1 MRRLRF
7 GLLALAAI
15 ASVVV
20 LALAACGGD
29 DDGGDEASGG
39 GGGGGETVTVL
50 SLWGGSEKEAF
61 DKVLAKFTADTGI
74 QTKYETA
81 RDFLPVIR
89 TRLAAGNPP
98 SMAIVPRPGIVA
110 DLARDGSLITLD
122 DLGLDAD
129 AVNENYSEAWTD
141 LTTIDEDVY
150 GIVAK
155 ANSKSTVWYDPSRL
169 TQEPPTN
176 WQGLLDLTTE
186 LKSSGK
192 TPWAVGAADG
202 WPLTDWFESI
212 YLYQSGPDKYTQLFD
227 GELAFNDQSVKDA
240 LTEMFKVLDNDN
252 LPGGVEGA
260 LGTPFVDSIGQVF
273 GTNPKAELYYEGGFV
288 GGIATGQV
296 NPKLKPGTTIDFF
309 QFPEINPEFGTPLL
323 GAGDVAVA
331 FEDNDNVK
339 QLMEYLASEDAGT
352 TWVSTGAIVSP
363 NKAVDLSAY
372 PNDLVRKEAEQVR
385 DAEVFRFDGSDLL
398 PGALGTE
405 WPTVLQGI
413 MKTPGSMDSALDDFQ
428 DTASTEFG
436 SQ

>member
-1 MRRLRF
+1 MRRFRL
-7 GLLALAAI
+7 GVALAAI
-15 ASVVV
+15 AAALV

-29 DDGGDEASGG
+29 DEESGG
-39 GGGGGETVTVL
+39 GGDGGGTVSVL

-74 QTKYETA
+74 KTQYETA

-89 TRLAAGNPP
+89 SRLAAGNPP

-110 DLARDGSLITLD
+110 DLARDGSLKSLD
-122 DLGLDAD
+122 DLGIDAD
-129 AVNENYSEAWTD
+129 KVNENYSTAWTD
-141 LTTIDEDVY
+141 LTKIDDDTW

-155 ANSKSTVWYDPSRL
+155 ANSKSTIWYDPSRL
-169 TQEPPTN
+169 KETPPED
-176 WQGLLDLTTE
+176 WAGLLALTKK
-186 LKSSGK
+186 LKDSGK
-192 TPWAVGAADG
+192 TPWAVGAGDG

-212 YLYQSGPDKYTQLFD
+212 YLYQAGPDKYEQLFNGD
-227 GELAFNDQSVKDA
+227 IPFTDPSVKAA
-240 LTEMFKVLDNDN
+240 LREMLKVLNNDN

-260 LGTPFVDSIGQVF
+260 LGTPFVDSIGQAF
-273 GTNPKAELYYEGGFV
+273 GKNPKAELYYEGGFV

-296 NPKLKPGTTIDFF
+296 NPALKPGETIDFF
-309 QFPEINPEFGTPLL
+309 QFPKFSDEVGTPLL

-339 QLMEYLASEDAGT
+339 KLMEFLAGSEAGT

-363 NKAVDLSAY
+363 NKAVDLSSY

-385 DAEVFRFDGSDLL
+385 DAEVFKFDGSDLL

-405 WPTVLQGI
+405 WPSVLQGV
-413 MKTPGSMDSALDDFQ
+413 MKNPGSMDKALDNFESQ
-428 DTASTEFG
+428 AKSEFAS
-436 SQ
+436 Q

>member
-1 MRRLRF
+1 MRRFRL
-7 GLLALAAI
+7 GLALAAL
-15 ASVVV
+15 AAAVVF
-20 LALAACGGD
+20 ALVACGGD
-29 DDGGDEASGG
+29 DEGDEAGG
-39 GGGGGETVTVL
+39 GGGGTVSVL

-74 QTKYETA
+74 KTQYETA

-89 TRLAAGNPP
+89 SRLAAGNPP
-98 SMAIVPRPGIVA
+98 SMAIVPRPGIVR
-110 DLARDGSLITLD
+110 DLAGDGSLKSLD
-122 DLGLDAD
+122 DLGIDAD
-129 AVNENYSEAWTD
+129 EINENYSKAWTD
-141 LTTIDEDVY
+141 LTTFDDETW

-169 TQEPPTN
+169 KATPPTTWN
-176 WQGLLDLTTE
+176 GLLALTKKLQGE
-186 LKSSGK
+186 GK
-192 TPWAVGAADG
+192 TPWAVGAGDG

-212 YLYQSGPDKYTQLFD
+212 YLYQSGPEKYQKLFD
-227 GELAFNDQSVKDA
+227 GDIPFNDQSVKDA
-240 LTEMFKVLDNDN
+240 LTEQFKVLSNQN

-273 GTNPKAELYYEGGFV
+273 GTKPKAELYYEGGFV

-296 NPKLKPGTTIDFF
+296 NPKLQPGKTIDFF
-309 QFPEINPEFGTPLL
+309 QFPKFNDQIGTPLL

-331 FEDNDNVK
+331 FEDNDNTK
-339 QLMEYLASEDAGT
+339 KLMEFLASEEAGS

-363 NKAVDLSAY
+363 NKAVDLSVY
-372 PNDLVRKEAEQVR
+372 PNELVRKEAEQVR

-413 MKTPGSMDSALDDFQ
+413 MKSPSKMNSALDDFQ
-428 DTASTEFG
+428 DTASNEFA
-436 SQ
+436 QQ

>member
-1 MRRLRF
+1 MRRFRL
-7 GLLALAAI
+7 GLVLAALAA
-15 ASVVV
+15 AVVF
-20 LALAACGGD
+20 ALVACGGD
-29 DDGGDEASGG
+29 DEGDEASGG
-39 GGGGGETVTVL
+39 GGGGTVSVL

-74 QTKYETA
+74 KTQYETA

-89 TRLAAGNPP
+89 SRLAAGNPP
-98 SMAIVPRPGIVA
+98 SMAIVPRPGIVKE
-110 DLARDGSLITLD
+110 LAGDGSLKSMD
-122 DLGLDAD
+122 DLGIDAD
-129 AVNENYSEAWTD
+129 KINENYSKAWTD
-141 LTTIDEDVY
+141 LTTFDDETW

-155 ANSKSTVWYDPSRL
+155 ANSKSTVWYDPARLKATPPTTWNGLLAL
-169 TQEPPTN
+169 TQK
-176 WQGLLDLTTE
+176 
-186 LKSSGK
+186 LKSEGK
-192 TPWAVGAADG
+192 TPWAVGAGDG

-212 YLYQSGPDKYTQLFD
+212 YLYQSGPEKYQQLHEGD
-227 GELAFNDQSVKDA
+227 IPFNDQSVKDA
-240 LTEMFKVLDNDN
+240 LTEMFKVLSNQN

-273 GTNPKAELYYEGGFV
+273 GTKPKAELYYEGGFV

-296 NPKLKPGTTIDFF
+296 NPKLQPGKTIDFF
-309 QFPEINPEFGTPLL
+309 QFPKFNDQIGTPLL

-331 FEDNDNVK
+331 FEDNDNVTK
-339 QLMEYLASEDAGT
+339 LMEFLASEEAGS

-363 NKAVDLSAY
+363 NKAVDLSVY
-372 PNDLVRKEAEQVR
+372 PNELVRKEAEQVR

-413 MKTPGSMDSALDDFQ
+413 MKNPSGMNSALDDFQ
-428 DTASTEFG
+428 NTASNEFS

>member
-1 MRRLRF
+1 MRRFRL
-7 GLLALAAI
+7 GLALVAI
-15 ASVVV
+15 AAALVF
-20 LALAACGGD
+20 ALAACGGD
-29 DDGGDEASGG
+29 DDDEGG
-39 GGGGGETVTVL
+39 GGGGGGTVSVL

-74 QTKYETA
+74 KTQYETA

-89 TRLAAGNPP
+89 SRLAAGNPP

-110 DLARDGSLITLD
+110 DLARDGSLVSLD

-129 AVNENYSEAWTD
+129 SINENYSEAWTN
-141 LTTIDEDVY
+141 LTTVDDDVY

-155 ANSKSTVWYDPSRL
+155 ANSKSTVWYDPSRIKDEPPSDWDGLLAL
-169 TQEPPTN
+169 TQKI
-176 WQGLLDLTTE
+176 
-186 LKSSGK
+186 KSSGK
-192 TPWAVGAADG
+192 TPWAVGAGDG

-212 YLYQSGPDKYTQLFD
+212 YLYQSGPEKYEQLFN
-227 GELAFNDQSVKDA
+227 GELPFNDQSVKDA
-240 LTEMFKVLDNDN
+240 LTEMFKVLSNAN

-273 GTNPKAELYYEGGFV
+273 GKNPKAELYYEGGFV
-288 GGIATGQV
+288 GGIATDQV
-296 NPKLKPGTTIDFF
+296 NTALKPGTTIDFF
-309 QFPEINPEFGTPLL
+309 PFPEINAEVGTPLL

-331 FEDNDNVK
+331 FDDSESTK
-339 QLMEYLASEDAGT
+339 ELMDFLSSEEAGT
-352 TWVSTGAIVSP
+352 EWVSTGAIVSP

-372 PNDLVRKEAEQVR
+372 PNDLVRKEAEQVQN
-385 DAEVFRFDGSDLL
+385 AEVFAFDGSDLL

-413 MKTPGSMDSALDDFQ
+413 MKNPSKVDSALDDFESQ
-428 DTASTEFG
+428 ASAEFE

>member
-1 MRRLRF
+1 MRRFRL
-7 GLLALAAI
+7 GLALAAI
-15 ASVVV
+15 AAALVF
-20 LALAACGGD
+20 ALAACGGD
-29 DDGGDEASGG
+29 DDEGG
-39 GGGGGETVTVL
+39 GGGGGTVSVL

-74 QTKYETA
+74 QTQYETA

-89 TRLAAGNPP
+89 SRLAAGNPP

-110 DLARDGSLITLD
+110 DLARDGSLMTLD

-129 AVNENYSEAWTD
+129 SVNENYSEAWTN

-155 ANSKSTVWYDPSRL
+155 ANSKSTVWYDPSRV
-169 TQEPPTN
+169 TEEPPTD
-176 WQGLLDLTTE
+176 WQGLLDLTQK
-186 LKSSGK
+186 LKSDGK
-192 TPWAVGAADG
+192 TPWAVGAGDG

-212 YLYQSGPDKYTQLFD
+212 YLYQNGADAYNQLFS
-227 GELAFNDQSVKDA
+227 GEVAFNDQTVKDA
-240 LTEMFKVLDNDN
+240 LTEMLKVLNNDN

-273 GTNPKAELYYEGGFV
+273 GKNPKAELYYEGGFV

-296 NPKLKPGTTIDFF
+296 NTALKPGTTIDFF
-309 QFPEINPEFGTPLL
+309 QFPEMDPEIGTPLL

-331 FEDNDNVK
+331 FDDNENTGK
-339 QLMEYLASEDAGT
+339 LMEFLASEEGGT
-352 TWVSTGAIVSP
+352 EWVSTGAIVSP
-363 NKAVDLSAY
+363 NKAVPLDAY
-372 PNDLVRKEAEQVR
+372 PNDLVRKEAEQVQN
-385 DAEVFRFDGSDLL
+385 AEVFAFDGSDLL

-413 MKTPGSMDSALDDFQ
+413 LKTPSRMDKALDDFQ
-428 DTASTEFG
+428 NQASAEFE

>member
-1 MRRLRF
+1 MRRFRL
-7 GLLALAAI
+7 GLVLAALAA
-15 ASVVV
+15 AVVF
-20 LALAACGGD
+20 ALVACGGD
-29 DDGGDEASGG
+29 DEGDEASGG
-39 GGGGGETVTVL
+39 GGGGTVSVL

-74 QTKYETA
+74 KTQYETA

-89 TRLAAGNPP
+89 SRLAAGNPP
-98 SMAIVPRPGIVA
+98 NMAIVPRPGIVKE
-110 DLARDGSLITLD
+110 LAGDGSLKSLD
-122 DLGLDAD
+122 DLDIDAD
-129 AVNENYSEAWTD
+129 KINENYSKAWTD
-141 LTTIDEDVY
+141 LTTFDDETW

-155 ANSKSTVWYDPSRL
+155 ANSKSTVWYDPARLKATPPTTWNGLLAL
-169 TQEPPTN
+169 TQK
-176 WQGLLDLTTE
+176 
-186 LKSSGK
+186 LKNEGK
-192 TPWAVGAADG
+192 TPWAVGAGDG

-212 YLYQSGPDKYTQLFD
+212 YLYQSGPEKYQQLFD
-227 GELAFNDQSVKDA
+227 GDIPFNDQTVKDA
-240 LTEMFKVLDNDN
+240 LTEMFKVLSNQN

-273 GTNPKAELYYEGGFV
+273 GTKPKAELYYEGGFV

-296 NPKLKPGTTIDFF
+296 NPKLVPGKTIDFF
-309 QFPEINPEFGTPLL
+309 QFPKFNDQIGTPLL

-331 FEDNDNVK
+331 FDDNDNTK
-339 QLMEYLASEDAGT
+339 KLMEYLAGSEAGS

-363 NKAVDLSAY
+363 NKAVDLSVY
-372 PNDLVRKEAEQVR
+372 PNELVRKEAEQVR

-413 MKTPGSMDSALDDFQ
+413 MKNPSGMNSALDDFQ
-428 DTASTEFG
+428 NTASNEFS

>member
-1 MRRLRF
+1 MRRFRF
-7 GLLALAAI
+7 GLALAAL
-15 ASVVV
+15 AAAVVF
-20 LALAACGGD
+20 ALVACGGD
-29 DDGGDEASGG
+29 DEGDEAGG
-39 GGGGGETVTVL
+39 GGGGTVSVL

-74 QTKYETA
+74 KTQYETA

-89 TRLAAGNPP
+89 SRLAAGNPP
-98 SMAIVPRPGIVA
+98 SMAIVPRPGIVR
-110 DLARDGSLITLD
+110 DLAGDGSLKSLD
-122 DLGLDAD
+122 DLGIDAD
-129 AVNENYSEAWTD
+129 EINENYSKAWTD
-141 LTTIDEDVY
+141 LTTFDDETW

-169 TQEPPTN
+169 KATPPTTWN
-176 WQGLLDLTTE
+176 GLLALTKKLQGE
-186 LKSSGK
+186 GK
-192 TPWAVGAADG
+192 TPWAVGAGDG

-212 YLYQSGPDKYTQLFD
+212 YLYQSGPEKYQKLFD
-227 GELAFNDQSVKDA
+227 GDIPFNDQSVKDA
-240 LTEMFKVLDNDN
+240 LTEQFKVLSNQN

-273 GTNPKAELYYEGGFV
+273 GTKPKAELYYEGGFV

-296 NPKLKPGTTIDFF
+296 NPKLQPGKTIDFF
-309 QFPEINPEFGTPLL
+309 QFPKFNDQIGTPLL

-331 FEDNDNVK
+331 FDDNDNTK
-339 QLMEYLASEDAGT
+339 KLMEFLASSEAGT

-363 NKAVDLSAY
+363 NKAVDLSVY
-372 PNDLVRKEAEQVR
+372 PNDLVRKEAEQVQN
-385 DAEVFRFDGSDLL
+385 AEVFRFDGSDLL

-413 MKTPGSMDSALDDFQ
+413 MKNPSGMNSALDDFQ
-428 DTASTEFG
+428 STASNEFA

>member
-1 MRRLRF
+1 MRRFRL
-7 GLLALAAI
+7 GLVLAALAA
-15 ASVVV
+15 AVVF
-20 LALAACGGD
+20 ALVACGGD
-29 DDGGDEASGG
+29 DEGDEASGG
-39 GGGGGETVTVL
+39 GGGGTVSVL

-74 QTKYETA
+74 KTQYETA

-89 TRLAAGNPP
+89 SRLAAGNPP
-98 SMAIVPRPGIVA
+98 SMAIVPRPGIVKE
-110 DLARDGSLITLD
+110 LAGDGSLKSMD
-122 DLGLDAD
+122 DLGIDAD
-129 AVNENYSEAWTD
+129 KINENYSKAWTD
-141 LTTIDEDVY
+141 LTTFDDETW

-155 ANSKSTVWYDPSRL
+155 ANSKSTVWYDPARLKATPPTTWNGLLAL
-169 TQEPPTN
+169 TQK
-176 WQGLLDLTTE
+176 
-186 LKSSGK
+186 LKSEGK
-192 TPWAVGAADG
+192 TPWAVGAGDG

-212 YLYQSGPDKYTQLFD
+212 YLYQSGPEKYQQLFD
-227 GELAFNDQSVKDA
+227 GDLAFNDQSVKDA
-240 LTEMFKVLDNDN
+240 LTEMFKVLSNQN

-273 GTNPKAELYYEGGFV
+273 GTKPKAELYYEGGFV

-296 NPKLKPGTTIDFF
+296 NPKLVPGKTIDFF
-309 QFPEINPEFGTPLL
+309 QFPKFNDQIGTPLL

-331 FEDNDNVK
+331 FDDNDNTK
-339 QLMEYLASEDAGT
+339 KLMEYLAGSEAGS

-363 NKAVDLSAY
+363 NKAVDLSVY
-372 PNDLVRKEAEQVR
+372 PNELVRKEAEQVR

-413 MKTPGSMDSALDDFQ
+413 MKNPSGMNSALDDFQ
-428 DTASTEFG
+428 NTASNEFS

>member
-1 MRRLRF
+1 MRRFR
-7 GLLALAAI
+7 LALTLAALG
-15 ASVVV
+15 AVVV

-29 DDGGDEASGG
+29 DEESGG
-39 GGGGGETVTVL
+39 GGGGGGTVTVL

-74 QTKYETA
+74 QTQYETA

-89 TRLAAGNPP
+89 SRLAAGNPP

-110 DLARDGSLITLD
+110 DLAREDSLISLD
-122 DLGLDAD
+122 DLGLDPD
-129 AVNENYSEAWTD
+129 SINENYSEAWTN
-141 LTTIDEDVY
+141 LTTVDDTTY

-155 ANSKSTVWYDPSRL
+155 ANSKSTVWYDPARVKD
-169 TQEPPTN
+169 EPPTN
-176 WQGLLDLTTE
+176 WEGLLALTD
-186 LKSSGK
+186 KIKGSGK

-212 YLYQSGPDKYTQLFD
+212 YLYQNGADKYNQLFT
-227 GELAFNDQSVKDA
+227 GEVPFDDPTVKTA
-240 LTEMFKVLDNDN
+240 LTEMFKVLTNDN

-260 LGTPFVDSIGQVF
+260 LGTAFTDSIGQVF
-273 GTNPKAELYYEGGFV
+273 GANPKAELYYEGGFV

-296 NPKLKPGTTIDFF
+296 NKNLKPGETIDFF
-309 QFPEINPEFGTPLL
+309 PFPEMNPDIGTPLL

-331 FEDNDNVK
+331 FNDDENTK
-339 QLMEYLASEDAGT
+339 ELMDFLAGEEAGT
-352 TWVSTGAIVSP
+352 EWVSTGAIVSP

-372 PNDLVRKEAEQVR
+372 PNDLVRKEAEQVQN
-385 DAEVFRFDGSDLL
+385 AEVFAFDGSDLL

-413 MKTPGSMDSALDDFQ
+413 MKTPGSMDSALSDFQ
-428 DTASTEFG
+428 QTASNEFA

>member
-1 MRRLRF
+1 MRRFRL
-7 GLLALAAI
+7 GLALAAL
-15 ASVVV
+15 AAAVVF
-20 LALAACGGD
+20 ALVACGGD
-29 DDGGDEASGG
+29 DEGDEASGG
-39 GGGGGETVTVL
+39 GGGGGTVSVL

-74 QTKYETA
+74 KTQYETA

-89 TRLAAGNPP
+89 SRLAAGNPP
-98 SMAIVPRPGIVA
+98 NMAIVPRPGIVKE
-110 DLARDGSLITLD
+110 LAGDGSLKSLD
-122 DLGLDAD
+122 DLSIDAD
-129 AVNENYSEAWTD
+129 KINENYSKAWTD
-141 LTTIDEDVY
+141 LTTFDDETW

-155 ANSKSTVWYDPSRL
+155 ANSKSTVWYDPARLKATPPTTWNGLLAL
-169 TQEPPTN
+169 TQK
-176 WQGLLDLTTE
+176 
-186 LKSSGK
+186 LKSEGK
-192 TPWAVGAADG
+192 TPWAVGAGDG

-212 YLYQSGPDKYTQLFD
+212 YLYQSGPEKYQQLFD
-227 GELAFNDQSVKDA
+227 GDLAFNDQSVKDA
-240 LTEMFKVLDNDN
+240 LTEMFKVLSNQN

-273 GTNPKAELYYEGGFV
+273 GTKPKAELYYEGGFV

-296 NPKLKPGTTIDFF
+296 NPKLVPGKTIDFF
-309 QFPEINPEFGTPLL
+309 QFPKFNDQIGTPLL

-331 FEDNDNVK
+331 FDDNDNTK
-339 QLMEYLASEDAGT
+339 KLMEYLAGSEAGS

-363 NKAVDLSAY
+363 NKAVDLSVY
-372 PNDLVRKEAEQVR
+372 PNELVRKEAEQVR

-413 MKTPGSMDSALDDFQ
+413 MKNPSGMNSALDDFQ
-428 DTASTEFG
+428 STASNEFS